1 MPNQKN
7 SLWSEGNALPPFRP
21 LAGNMAVDVA
31 IVGGGITG
39 ITVARLLKQ
48 AGLTV
53 GLVES
58 RRLGKGEST
67 KTTAHLT
74 EVLDT
79 RYRQLISRFGDEG
92 ALLAVRAHRLAME
105 RIAGF
110 VEILGIDCQFQR
122 VPGYLYAETA
132 EEAEELAAE
141 EAAATRLDIPAAL
154 VDSTPLP
161 YPVICALRVDNQA
174 QFHPRAYL
182 NALASGIHGDGS
194 YVFEQTHVTDVE
206 DGNPCRVITDR
217 GTITAGDVVVAAHVP
232 VTNRFFLHTKL
243 AAYRTYAIAV
253 ANPTALPQGLF
264 WDMGSPYHYL
274 RSQVVDG
281 VPYLILGGE
290 DHKVGESTDTSVSF
304 KRLEEFYALRFGQPV
319 APTDF
324 RWSGQIIEPA
334 DGLPY
339 VGRNSLSS
347 RVYVATGYS
356 GNGMTGGTLA
366 AMVLADQ
373 VRGVPNAWSNLLDAT
388 RFKPLASAK
397 AFVRENVDFPKHLI
411 GDRLMPSGQAHDL
424 DEIEAGEG
432 AVVTIRGS
440 KLAVYR
446 NGNGDLSA
454 VSPVCTH
461 LGCVVHWN
469 TTEKSWDC
477 PCHGSR
483 FDPTGRVLNGPAIAA
498 LESRSIPSDEEE
510 TPVPLIGPQ
519 HTTA

>member
-1 MPNQKN
+1 
-7 SLWSEGNALPPFRP
+7 
-21 LAGNMAVDVA
+21 
-31 IVGGGITG
+31 
-39 ITVARLLKQ
+39 
-48 AGLTV
+48 
-53 GLVES
+53 
-58 RRLGKGEST
+58 
-67 KTTAHLT
+67 
-74 EVLDT
+74 
-79 RYRQLISRFGDEG
+79 
-92 ALLAVRAHRLAME
+92 
-105 RIAGF
+105 
-110 VEILGIDCQFQR
+110 
-122 VPGYLYAETA
+122 
-132 EEAEELAAE
+132 
-141 EAAATRLDIPAAL
+141 
-154 VDSTPLP
+154 
-161 YPVICALRVDNQA
+161 
-174 QFHPRAYL
+174 
-182 NALASGIHGDGS
+182 
-194 YVFEQTHVTDVE
+194 
-206 DGNPCRVITDR
+206 GNPCRVITDR